1 MSAIEEQISQRAEL
15 IKAKTTS
22 MNRVEDEVFAKF
34 CAQIGVANI
43 RQYEEKELRAQQER
57 AKKRLA
63 FENQKSRL
71 MNQLEYERSR
81 DTEGRLWNTYDN
93 TRLGGPQRPPTTNF
107 AAQAKPPRFQ
117 PRRFMTVFFEVLR
130 IFWHQV
136 CENRTSRYVVTW
148 PFVTRCQPEKWD
160 LFSYCVQS
168 KWQSEFFHFG
178 L

>member
-1 MSAIEEQISQRAEL
+1 MHIHFSQPRMSAIEEQISQRAEL

-81 DTEGRLWNTYDN
+81 DTEGRHWNTDMI
-93 TRLGGPQRPPTTNF
+93 NF

-136 CENRTSRYVVTW
+136 CENRTSRLNVVTW
-148 PFVTRCQPEKWD
+148 SFVTRCQPEKWD
-160 LFSYCVQS
+160 FFHFVYKTNGKVN
-168 KWQSEFFHFG
+168 FHFG